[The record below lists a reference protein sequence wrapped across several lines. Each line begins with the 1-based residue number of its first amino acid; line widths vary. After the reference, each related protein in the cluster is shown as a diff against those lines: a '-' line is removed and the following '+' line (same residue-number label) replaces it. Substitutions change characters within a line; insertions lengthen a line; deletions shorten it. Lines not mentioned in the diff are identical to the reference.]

1 MSTTMSAKHG
11 WSDEETREEIVYIF
25 AVKKRTLFFL
35 LQVDFFCVASAQV
48 VSSSVLA
55 KATLNAMV
63 TFVFKKNK
71 GNTLSC
77 LPR

>member
-1 MSTTMSAKHG
+1 M
-11 WSDEETREEIVYIF
+11 DEETREEIVYIF

-63 TFVFKKNK
+63 TFVF
-71 GNTLSC
+71 
-77 LPR
+77 